1 MPASRVGCQVHPRWV
16 PQIDDI
22 APFLP
27 LRGRIL
33 SMMKKPSKKR
43 NDATDPRTR
52 STGRAQSSA
61 AGAKLSPAGAKIVG
75 AFEEAIALMQTG
87 EPLERHFTV
96 RTCKVEFTPRE
107 YGPDDVRRV
116 RGLLGMSQVLFAR
129 FLGVDANTVRSW
141 EQGSR
146 PPSPI
151 ARRFM
156 DEIEGDP
163 EHWRQRV
170 LREATG
176 IGAGPANR

>member
-1 MPASRVGCQVHPRWV
+1 MGKPVHKR
-16 PQIDDI
+16 
-22 APFLP
+22 A
-27 LRGRIL
+27 
-33 SMMKKPSKKR
+33 KK
-43 NDATDPRTR
+43 ATDRRKP
-52 STGRAQSSA
+52 APAPA
-61 AGAKLSPAGAKIVG
+61 ASKLSTAGAKIVG
-75 AFEEAIALMQTG
+75 AFEEAIALMRTG

-96 RTCKVEFTPRE
+96 RTYKVEFTPRD

-141 EQGSR
+141 EQGTR

-163 EHWRQRV
+163 EHWRQRII
-170 LREATG
+170 RDA
-176 IGAGPANR
+176 IGVESKPVNP

>member
-1 MPASRVGCQVHPRWV
+1 MKKQPARKRKEAAAPARRSARRAPAS
-16 PQIDDI
+16 
-22 APFLP
+22 
-27 LRGRIL
+27 
-33 SMMKKPSKKR
+33 
-43 NDATDPRTR
+43 
-52 STGRAQSSA
+52 
-61 AGAKLSPAGAKIVG
+61 AGKASPAAAKIVG

-96 RTCKVEFTPRE
+96 RTYEVEFTPRE

-141 EQGSR
+141 EQGTR

-163 EHWRQRV
+163 EHWQQRIV
-170 LREATG
+170 QEAVEVEG
-176 IGAGPANR
+176 KSANP

>member
-1 MPASRVGCQVHPRWV
+1 M
-16 PQIDDI
+16 
-22 APFLP
+22 
-27 LRGRIL
+27 GRTADR
-33 SMMKKPSKKR
+33 KSKK
-43 NDATDPRTR
+43 AIDPHKR
-52 STGRAQSSA
+52 SARRASSPA
-61 AGAKLSPAGAKIVG
+61 KGKLSPAGAKIVG

-96 RTCKVEFTPRE
+96 RTYKVEFTPRE

-141 EQGSR
+141 EQGTR

-163 EHWRQRV
+163 EHWQQRIIQDAV
-170 LREATG
+170 EVG
-176 IGAGPANR
+176 GKSANP